1 MSKEEREG
9 GWDGGTEGERE
20 RERGKEGRR
29 REGGGREEEGEEGR
43 SVQVCPLYRKY
54 THKPEAIRHA
64 NYQKDVND
72 LTGNI

>member
-1 MSKEEREG
+1 MEGGRERRREG
-9 GWDGGTEGERE
+9 GRERKRE

-54 THKPEAIRHA
+54 THKSEAIRHA